1 MAQMGVFPMLYL
13 GKWRSYAIGWIVL
26 KMSIFP
32 KMVSE
37 CYTTNRSQDE
47 GFFFFPPKGLWD
59 GGMCTMIANRN

>member
-32 KMVSE
+32 KMVLE
-37 CYTTNRSQDE
+37 CYTPIE
-47 GFFFFPPKGLWD
+47 AKMKAFPRPSPGAYGM
-59 GGMCTMIANRN
+59 GGCV

>member
-37 CYTTNRSQDE
+37 CYTQIEAKMKPSPLH
-47 GFFFFPPKGLWD
+47 PPGAYGM
-59 GGMCTMIANRN
+59 GGCV

>member
-37 CYTTNRSQDE
+37 CYTQIEAKMKS
-47 GFFFFPPKGLWD
+47 FPPTPQGLMGWGD
-59 GGMCTMIANRN
+59 VYNDC